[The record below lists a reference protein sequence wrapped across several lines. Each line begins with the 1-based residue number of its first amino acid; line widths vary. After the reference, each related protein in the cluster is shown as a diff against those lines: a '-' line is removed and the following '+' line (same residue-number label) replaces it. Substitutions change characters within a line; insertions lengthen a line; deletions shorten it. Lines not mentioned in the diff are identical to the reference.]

1 MKTIMDTTK
10 LSMGWAVI
18 IVSGLIQ
25 KETAKLQRA
34 IVKRGAH
41 KLAPKTYALSCIRGQ
56 DGMEKLVAE
65 LRALGTHETSFQAIY
80 VTRAQ
85 WERSYMV
92 HGLPASP
99 ITENEN
105 A

>member
-1 MKTIMDTTK
+1 MDTTK

-34 IVKRGAH
+34 IAKRGAH

-56 DGMEKLVAE
+56 EGMEKLVAE
-65 LRALGTHETSFQAIY
+65 LRAIGTHETSFQAIY

-85 WERSYMV
+85 WERSYRV

>member
-1 MKTIMDTTK
+1 MDTK

-25 KETAKLQRA
+25 KETAKIQRA

-41 KLAPKTYALSCIRGQ
+41 KLAPKTYALSRIRGY

-85 WERSYMV
+85 WEFCYMV
-92 HGLPASP
+92 HGLPAAP